1 MIKPYRIS
9 SSSQAYSYRWILLLA
24 LLTSLGP
31 LSIDLYLP
39 ALPVM
44 ADAFQV
50 STQQV
55 ANSLPAYFLGLAVGQ
70 LIYGPLSD
78 RLGRKIPLYFGL
90 SLYVVASV
98 LCLFTYNEWSLM
110 GARVLQ
116 ALGGCVGVVTARA
129 AIRDR
134 FEGEQAAQAFA
145 SMMIVMTIAPI
156 VAPSLGALLL
166 HFFEWQMLFVVLAMI
181 GVICLLCTHFFFDE
195 TLVVERRLILS
206 VRQVLNLYLMILK
219 DPSFVIPMLVG
230 CFSGGMLFVYISAS
244 AAVFMDGFALSQQ
257 QFGWLFGLNALGIV
271 AFSSLNKPLAKK
283 LNVYQ
288 RLALGHGVQIFG
300 VLILVIMVSGA
311 SANLFWVA
319 LGVFFAEAGIG
330 LTGPNTMAIAMSQQ
344 GQRAGTASAIM
355 GSMQFACGLLGGLL
369 LNVLPW
375 SVLSNMAFAMLCF
388 MMVSFVFMLRLYL
401 KYRHA

>member
-1 MIKPYRIS
+1 MIKPHYAAATA
-9 SSSQAYSYRWILLLA
+9 QTYSYRWILLLA

-39 ALPVM
+39 ALP
-44 ADAFQV
+44 AIASEFGV
-50 STQQV
+50 STQRV
-55 ANSLPAYFLGLAVGQ
+55 ANSLPAYFFGLAVGQ

-78 RLGRKIPLYFGL
+78 RLGRKTPLYFGL
-90 SLYVVASV
+90 SLYIVASV
-98 LCLFTYNEWSLM
+98 LCLFAYSDWSLIA
-110 GARVLQ
+110 ARVLQ

-166 HFFEWQMLFVVLAMI
+166 YFFEWQVLFAVLASVGI
-181 GVICLLCTHFFFDE
+181 ICMLCVHFFFEE
-195 TLVVERRLILS
+195 TLPEHRRLILS
-206 VRQVLNLYLMILK
+206 MQQVLQLYLKIFK
-219 DPSFVIPMLVG
+219 DHSFLIPMLVG

-257 QFGWLFGLNALGIV
+257 QFGWLFGFNALGIV
-271 AFSSLNKPLAKK
+271 AFSSLNKPLSKR

-288 RLALGHGVQIFG
+288 RLALGHAVQIFG
-300 VLILVIMVSGA
+300 VLVLVLVALGA
-311 SANLFWVA
+311 SPSLFWVA
-319 LGVFFAEAGIG
+319 FGIFFAEAGIG

-355 GSMQFACGLLGGLL
+355 GSMQFACGLLGGTI
-369 LNVLPW
+369 LNILPW
-375 SVLSNMAFAMLCF
+375 SALSNMAFAMLLF
-388 MMVSFVFMLRLYL
+388 MSISFISMLKLYSMNA
-401 KYRHA
+401 KA